1 MHPQPLQN
9 NPLLVGPN
17 NIHRVSQAYFR
28 RSPQM
33 VHLQVL
39 ALFSKSRKLRRL
51 SNNLIG
57 SNNNISL
64 LVPPSH
70 SLINRNNNWS
80 HKPRGEKSNSSS
92 NLGRRG
98 RKDSSKLRVRSWQRA
113 STSRRTS
120 RCTLVPKS
128 ANSLSSRERRSPAML
143 RSNKFLKETSSLST
157 RSIQLTLISRNSA
170 KSTVLRLMLS
180 QNHLPKRAL
189 ANQKPMN

>member
-1 MHPQPLQN
+1 MHLPPLQN

-39 ALFSKSRKLRRL
+39 ALVSKSRKLRRL
-51 SNNLIG
+51 SNNLID

-120 RCTLVPKS
+120 RCTLVPRS
-128 ANSLSSRERRSPAML
+128 ANSL
-143 RSNKFLKETSSLST
+143 
-157 RSIQLTLISRNSA
+157 
-170 KSTVLRLMLS
+170 
-180 QNHLPKRAL
+180 
-189 ANQKPMN
+189 

>member
-1 MHPQPLQN
+1 MPPQPLQN

-33 VHLQVL
+33 EHLQVL
-39 ALFSKSRKLRRL
+39 ALVSKSRKLRRL

-64 LVPPSH
+64 QVPPSH

-80 HKPRGEKSNSSS
+80 HKPREEKSNSSS

-98 RKDSSKLRVRSWQRA
+98 RKDSSKLRVLSWQRA

-120 RCTLVPKS
+120 RCTLVPRS

-170 KSTVLRLMLS
+170 KSTALRLMLS

-189 ANQKPMN
+189 ANHKPMN